1 VDSVPGD
8 SLCAVACSLA
18 DYDLSGLIDWFMIAS
33 RYVTLP
39 RTIRRVRIPFKTGG
53 RGYALVKETGPLKV
67 VHGLLNVGV

>member
-1 VDSVPGD
+1 MRCGLLVSRLRLIGTY
-8 SLCAVACSLA
+8 SLV
-18 DYDLSGLIDWFMIAS
+18 MIAS